1 MPQISHLSSEI
12 KEIRKMV
19 VFINV
24 PRDILCNVMAIL
36 HDCSLKKWAVFHE
49 GIFLMFMALWSTGLA

>member
-1 MPQISHLSSEI
+1 MPQISPLSSEI

-36 HDCSLKKWAVFHE
+36 HDCSLKK
-49 GIFLMFMALWSTGLA
+49 